1 MMSIPEAFEKFRG
14 NLKIT
19 ETEAQKASHRQQSIR
34 KELETALDVEDTFLT
49 GAYRRDTKTKPLADV
64 DIMVVLK
71 DTAYLDLHPHEV
83 LEAVRKVLAPIYGED
98 RVCCDRRAVR
108 VDFGVKLVDDLT
120 GDVVSFDVVP
130 GFAEDDHYLI
140 PDDVLAEWI
149 PTNPKVHAELATE
162 ANKAF
167 SERWKPVVK
176 MVKTWNRNHDHP
188 IESSF
193 LIEVMALQL
202 LTGPWVG
209 PYPLELRQFFTTAIS
224 AIAQRWP
231 DPARLGPHVSD
242 MFDGQPGKLEAAQR
256 ALRAAETLCTEAIRL
271 ERSGR
276 TGEALA
282 KWQELFGPLFVKS

>member
-1 MMSIPEAFEKFRG
+1 MMSIPEAFDKFRS
-14 NLKIT
+14 NLEIT
-19 ETEAQKASHRQQSIR
+19 ETESQKASHRQQRIR
-34 KELETALDVEDTFLT
+34 QELESTLDIESTFLT
-49 GAYRRDTKTKPLADV
+49 GAYRRNTKTKPLADV
-64 DIMVVLK
+64 DIMIVLK
-71 DTAYLDLHPHEV
+71 DTTFLDLHPHAV
-83 LEAVRKVLAPIYGED
+83 LETVRKVLAPIYGED

-130 GFAEDDHYLI
+130 GFTQDDHYLI

-149 PTNPKVHAELATE
+149 PTNPKVHADLATE

-167 SERWKPVVK
+167 SEQWKPLVK
-176 MVKTWNRNHDHP
+176 MIKTWNRHQDHP

-193 LIEVMALQL
+193 LIEVMALKL
-202 LTGPWVG
+202 LKGNWVG
-209 PYPLELRQFFTTAIS
+209 PYQLELRQFFTTAIN

-231 DPARLGPHVSD
+231 DPANLGPDVSD
-242 MFDGQPGKLEAAQR
+242 MFDGQPAKLEAAQR
-256 ALRAAETLCTEAIRL
+256 ALRAAEAACTEAIRL

-276 TGEALA
+276 TGDALA